1 MRQTRRHPWWF
12 PLCPL
17 TLFPMV
23 SYCIAS
29 AERWQV
35 GNCVA
40 PHVLRHEQNTK
51 KYHSCTPAYGNLLW
65 ICFHR
70 ILSFFTKCKPLA
82 PQPAWQV
89 LKGGR
94 VRENLGAQGKR
105 DPIFPPP
112 HVPLALLHA
121 HIPPSSSPFKTSHTG
136 YWHPG
141 LNNTI
146 KQKMDVEKWR
156 VQQTVFKKFQIQFA
170 IGYFWKLSSLTV
182 FEVNLCCLFNIYH
195 EGVIL
200 SLTSE
205 KKYFLC

>member
-1 MRQTRRHPWWF
+1 MRCNCCIPCMMRQTRRHPWWF

-89 LKGGR
+89 LKGGKGKGEFGCT
-94 VRENLGAQGKR
+94 RETWSH
-105 DPIFPPP
+105 FS
-112 HVPLALLHA
+112 
-121 HIPPSSSPFKTSHTG
+121 PSSCAPGALARPHSPF
-136 YWHPG
+136 
-141 LNNTI
+141 
-146 KQKMDVEKWR
+146 
-156 VQQTVFKKFQIQFA
+156 
-170 IGYFWKLSSLTV
+170 
-182 FEVNLCCLFNIYH
+182 LFP
-195 EGVIL
+195 
-200 SLTSE
+200 
-205 KKYFLC
+205 F